1 MRVECLFLSYSLYL
15 YIIFW
20 SCVLCDR
27 FWWNWWSLL
36 CEISWYAPWSVI
48 YIIIIIVL
56 GFNSICVNIMT
67 TIYVIFTIVINI
79 LVINALIFEF
89 NRFIVYLLFLTIE
102 FVATAIPIHNSLFIL
117 QQIQSALTNSTISPL
132 YISVFIFTIVHINNF
147 LHTTLPTII
156 ITMLLHIII
165 TFDIFNLLR

>member
-1 MRVECLFLSYSLYL
+1 M
-15 YIIFW
+15 
-20 SCVLCDR
+20 LCDR
-27 FWWNWWSLL
+27 FRWNWWSLL
-36 CEISWYAPWSVI
+36 REISWYAPWSMVNI
-48 YIIIIIVL
+48 FIIVIIIVL

-79 LVINALIFEF
+79 LVINVLIFEF